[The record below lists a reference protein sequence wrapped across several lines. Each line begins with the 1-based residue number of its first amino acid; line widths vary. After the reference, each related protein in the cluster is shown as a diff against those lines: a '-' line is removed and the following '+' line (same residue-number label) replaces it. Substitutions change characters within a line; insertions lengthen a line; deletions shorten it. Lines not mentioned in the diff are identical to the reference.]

1 MNQKSGKQKWIRRIV
16 LITIWAVILILLV
29 VHRKDLTVSEVLA
42 FSPENP
48 WLAAIVLLALFALK
62 SVSIVIHSG
71 ILFAASGILF
81 PLPAAI
87 LLNALGTIIMVT
99 IPYLI
104 GKHSG
109 ASAVDRILNK
119 YPKAAY
125 LRQQRQENDFLFAL
139 FVRLLRLFPFDVV
152 SLYMGAIEM
161 KFGCYLMGSLVG
173 ILPSAISFAVMGMSI
188 TDVTSP
194 QFMIALCVELL
205 CTAVSTV
212 LYCFRRKGKDA
223 RIKVKT
229 KP

>member
-1 MNQKSGKQKWIRRIV
+1 MNQKSGKQKWIRRII

-42 FSPENP
+42 FSPENS

-62 SVSIVIHSG
+62 SVSIVIPSG

-87 LLNALGTIIMVT
+87 LLNALGTVIMVI

-104 GKHSG
+104 GKHAG

-119 YPKAAY
+119 YPKAAH
-125 LRQQRQENDFLFAL
+125 LRQQRQESDFLFAL
-139 FVRLLRLFPFDVV
+139 FVRLLRFFPFDVV
-152 SLYMGAIEM
+152 SLYMGAIEV

-205 CTAVSTV
+205 CTAVSVV
-212 LYCFRRKGKDA
+212 LYCFRKKDA
-223 RIKVKT
+223 
-229 KP
+229 

>member
-1 MNQKSGKQKWIRRIV
+1 MNQKSGKYEWIRRIV
-16 LITIWAVILILLV
+16 PIAIWAMIFVLLV

-62 SVSIVIHSG
+62 SVSIVIYSG

-81 PLPAAI
+81 PLPVAI
-87 LLNALGTIIMVT
+87 LLNTLGTIIMVT

-104 GKHSG
+104 GKHTG
-109 ASAVDRILNK
+109 ASAVDRILSK
-119 YPKAAY
+119 YPKAAQ

-139 FVRLLRLFPFDVV
+139 FVRLLRILPFDVV

-161 KFGCYLMGSLVG
+161 KFGSYLMGSLVG

-188 TDVTSP
+188 TDIKSP

-205 CTAVSTV
+205 CTAVSIV
-212 LYCFRRKGKDA
+212 LYHFNKKGKDA
-223 RIKVKT
+223 
-229 KP
+229 